1 MVTGPMV
8 LMRPMADTTQGRRTN
23 PEGKMPL
30 KAHLVELRNR
40 ILKAVLGLAAGMVG
54 GFCLYYP
61 VFNLLTQ
68 PVRDANGVN
77 GRLASITFTT
87 VGGPFDQLIQVSLFI
102 GVVISS
108 PVWLYQLWAFI
119 MPGLKK
125 KEKVTAL
132 GFIAAAVPLFLGGVA
147 LALFVLPHSVQFF
160 TGINPQGTSNLITA
174 SDYLA
179 FVIRLLL
186 AFGVAMVIP
195 VLLFGLNMMGL
206 IRGRQILRSWRVTL
220 FLICLVAAMAAPGS
234 DAMTMLYLAAPLL
247 ALFALAIILCLWNDK
262 RRDKKRAR
270 LEEETEAT
278 ANVPSRLEDLK
289 G

>member
-1 MVTGPMV
+1 
-8 LMRPMADTTQGRRTN
+8 
-23 PEGKMPL
+23 MPL

-40 ILKAVLGLAAGMVG
+40 IFKALLGLAAGMVG
-54 GFCLYYP
+54 GFYLYYP

-108 PVWLYQLWAFI
+108 PIWLYQLWAFI

-147 LALFVLPHSVQFF
+147 LALVVLPHSVQFF

-195 VLLFGLNMMGL
+195 VLLVGLNMMGL
-206 IRGRQILRSWRVTL
+206 VRGRQILKSWRITL
-220 FLICLVAAMAAPGS
+220 FVICLLAAMAAPGS

-247 ALFALAIILCLWNDK
+247 ALFALAIVLCLWTDK
-262 RRDKKRAR
+262 RRDKKRVR
-270 LEEETEAT
+270 LEEETEAK